1 MPDDADRIHPDI
13 LYTPAKVAKLDRCC
27 VALVYR
33 RLSAGEYRAFKDGR
47 STRILGASIL
57 ERRAARLKPARFK
70 APLQG
75 PRFHTI
81 NQEG

>member
-47 STRILGASIL
+47 STRILGASI
-57 ERRAARLKPARFK
+57 P
-70 APLQG
+70 
-75 PRFHTI
+75 
-81 NQEG
+81 